1 LEVFLK
7 AFFRKYRWLFLISS
21 IIVILDQVTKV
32 LVRSNLA
39 LGEYWVPWE
48 WLAPY
53 ARIIHWSNTGVA
65 FGMFQGNNLF
75 FACLAALVAIA
86 IVYYYPSI
94 PEEDRVLR
102 FALAMQLG
110 GAVGNLIDRVVVKEV
125 TDFVSVGDFA
135 VFNVADSCITL
146 GVGVLLLGVYFEDRR
161 ERRMKKLAEIMPRVD
176 NENEAASTWPEIIST
191 PNEEVEK
198 DKTWLNQ

>member
-1 LEVFLK
+1 MK
-7 AFFRKYRWLFLISS
+7 ALFHKYRWLFLISS

-39 LGEYWVPWE
+39 LGEWWVPWE

-75 FACLAALVAIA
+75 FACLAALVAWA
-86 IVYYYPSI
+86 IIFYYPSI

-110 GAVGNLIDRVVVKEV
+110 GAIGNLIDRIVVKEV

-135 VFNVADSCITL
+135 VFNVADSCITV

-161 ERRMKKLAEIMPRVD
+161 ERRLKKLAEIMPPANND
-176 NENEAASTWPEIIST
+176 NEAPNTFPEIIST
-191 PNEEVEK
+191 PVEEVEK
-198 DKTWLNQ
+198 DKSWPNL